1 MASRCKGTAV
11 ALRSSNKRA
20 FFYYYCPGNGLNIA
34 SRSFWSFVKIDFW
47 FVKSAT
53 IIVNSKRS
61 VKSHFEHFP
70 VFRVSLPQKLNYHK
84 NQAVA
89 IPKVANMSDP
99 R

>member
-1 MASRCKGTAV
+1 VLLGQCRAV
-11 ALRSSNKRA
+11 WAIEAAQMIMIANTNVA
-20 FFYYYCPGNGLNIA
+20 FLEMPDNA
-34 SRSFWSFVKIDFW
+34 
-47 FVKSAT
+47 
-53 IIVNSKRS
+53 
-61 VKSHFEHFP
+61 FP

>member
-1 MASRCKGTAV
+1 MTCKT
-11 ALRSSNKRA
+11 SKDNK
-20 FFYYYCPGNGLNIA
+20 
-34 SRSFWSFVKIDFW
+34 
-47 FVKSAT
+47 T
-53 IIVNSKRS
+53 SKDIKTTKDNKTTRRPVLLS
-61 VKSHFEHFP
+61 P

>member
-1 MASRCKGTAV
+1 MKPRLLLPTLLMAALSPAFADDWMSRLDDGAYLTQ
-11 ALRSSNKRA
+11 LSI
-20 FFYYYCPGNGLNIA
+20 PGA
-34 SRSFWSFVKIDFW
+34 HDA
-47 FVKSAT
+47 AT
-53 IIVNSKRS
+53 GSGFS
-61 VKSHFEHFP
+61 DP

>member
-1 MASRCKGTAV
+1 MDIKSYLPEKFA
-11 ALRSSNKRA
+11 
-20 FFYYYCPGNGLNIA
+20 
-34 SRSFWSFVKIDFW
+34 KILH
-47 FVKSAT
+47 
-53 IIVNSKRS
+53 S
-61 VKSHFEHFP
+61 VTFP

>member
-1 MASRCKGTAV
+1 VGD
-11 ALRSSNKRA
+11 LIFILSSGKC
-20 FFYYYCPGNGLNIA
+20 Y
-34 SRSFWSFVKIDFW
+34 
-47 FVKSAT
+47 
-53 IIVNSKRS
+53 
-61 VKSHFEHFP
+61 P